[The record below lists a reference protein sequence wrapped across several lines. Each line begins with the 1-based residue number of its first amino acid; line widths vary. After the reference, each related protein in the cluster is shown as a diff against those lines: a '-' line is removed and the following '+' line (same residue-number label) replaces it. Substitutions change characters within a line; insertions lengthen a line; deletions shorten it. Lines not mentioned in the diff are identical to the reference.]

1 MIKSGNFTIIPMG
14 AACAVFEDLEDGT
27 FKIVGDNGFQSQEES
42 LNKMRR
48 AISVM
53 SENESRQLDRHT
65 RSWNIY
71 QATKEFLTP
80 EQLEIAEEAWK
91 MFDFEKF
98 KEESA
103 VYSAA
108 YNTAMMDITDF
119 MLDKN
124 ITLKS
129 LDDDSDIDVVS
140 VESVK
145 NILGKFGAKE

>member
-27 FKIVGDNGFQSQEES
+27 FKIVGDHGFQSQEES
-42 LNKMRR
+42 LNKMRQ
-48 AISVM
+48 AVSVM
-53 SENESRQLDRHT
+53 MENERRQLDRHT
-65 RSWNIY
+65 RSWKIF
-71 QATKEFLTP
+71 QASKEFLSP
-80 EQLEIAEEAWK
+80 EQLELAEEAWK
-91 MFDFEKF
+91 TFDFEKF
-98 KEESA
+98 QEESA

-108 YNTAMMDITDF
+108 YNAAMIDITDF

-129 LDDDSDIDVVS
+129 LEDNSDIDVVS

-145 NILGKFGAKE
+145 NILGKFGG